1 MVCLILSIGLAVDYS
16 SHIGYKFMVYKG
28 TKSER
33 AKASLINMGPAVFN
47 GGFST
52 FLPIIMLAGSN
63 IYVTLTFFK
72 VCFFFFWNDDFLRH
86 YNFVITTKSHLRSYL
101 QKRKKKLIIKLKNS
115 NKSFTTEKK
124 T

>member
-1 MVCLILSIGLAVDYS
+1 MKLLKNYFLGLSIEAGTMVCLILSIGLAVDYS

-33 AKASLINMGPAVFN
+33 AKAALVNMGPAVFN

-72 VCFFFFWNDDFLRH
+72 VCF
-86 YNFVITTKSHLRSYL
+86 V
-101 QKRKKKLIIKLKNS
+101 
-115 NKSFTTEKK
+115 
-124 T
+124 